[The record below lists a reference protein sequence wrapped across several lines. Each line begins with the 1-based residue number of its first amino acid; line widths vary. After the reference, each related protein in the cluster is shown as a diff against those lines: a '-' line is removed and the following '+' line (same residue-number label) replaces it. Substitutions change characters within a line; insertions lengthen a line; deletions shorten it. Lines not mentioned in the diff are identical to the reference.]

1 MGLDLLRDEILGAD
15 RFDGALRYYINS
27 WAYKHPTPWDF
38 FHAIE
43 NYSGENLNWFW
54 RGWFFNNWK
63 LDQGIKS
70 IEYVKSNPKEGAIIT
85 IENLEQLPM
94 PVTIEIKEE
103 NGKIARVKLP
113 VEIWQHGSI
122 WKFYYNSTSKIQM
135 ATIDPDKHLPDINE
149 ANNTWK
155 GNKAPF

>member
-1 MGLDLLRDEILGAD
+1 MWKPGMGLDLLRDEILGAD

-70 IEYVKSNPKEGAIIT
+70 VEYVKSNPKEGAIIT

-103 NGKIARVKLP
+103 NGKIAR
-113 VEIWQHGSI
+113 
-122 WKFYYNSTSKIQM
+122 
-135 ATIDPDKHLPDINE
+135 
-149 ANNTWK
+149 
-155 GNKAPF
+155 